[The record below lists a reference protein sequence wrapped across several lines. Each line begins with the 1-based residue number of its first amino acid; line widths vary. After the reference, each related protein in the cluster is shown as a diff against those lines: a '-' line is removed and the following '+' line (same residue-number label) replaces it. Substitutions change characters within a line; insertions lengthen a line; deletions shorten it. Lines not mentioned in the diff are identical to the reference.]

1 MFQVL
6 EALQLMTANVISI
19 EEVRQLLGINARLE
33 EIKED
38 K

>member
-19 EEVRQLLGINARLE
+19 EEVRELLGINARLE